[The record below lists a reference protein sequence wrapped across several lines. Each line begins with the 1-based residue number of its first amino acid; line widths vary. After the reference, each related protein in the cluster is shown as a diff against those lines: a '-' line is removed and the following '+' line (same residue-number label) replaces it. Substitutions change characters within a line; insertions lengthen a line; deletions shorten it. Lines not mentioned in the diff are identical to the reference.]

1 MPETRVVTKLFR
13 DHPDDS
19 HTLDRYLA
27 AGGYEGLKKA
37 IRDHTP
43 DEVVEIVKAS
53 GLRGR
58 GGAGFATGQKW
69 SLMPPNIKPRYV
81 VVNDDEGEPC
91 TFKDRE
97 LTERD
102 PHAIVEGALIC
113 AYAVQAEAVYIY
125 LRGEFAEGARRLQ
138 RAILEAT
145 ARGFVGDR
153 IAGSDFSC
161 PVYVHQGAGAYIC
174 GEETALLDSLEGF
187 RGQPRLKPPF
197 FPAVKGLY
205 SQPTALNNVETL
217 ATLPHIVS
225 KGADWF
231 RSMGTEQSPGSRVF
245 SISGRVARPG
255 NYEFALGTPFSEL
268 LDAAGGIRDGKA
280 FKAQMTG
287 ASAPIVPTPDITMDF
302 ESYAAAGSM
311 LGSGSVV
318 VFDETTCMVRMAHI
332 FTRFFNNESCGK
344 CTPCREGTWWAV
356 KVLER
361 VEAGEGREQD
371 LAVLLEVCDN
381 MSVPTL
387 PYSPKG
393 QCFCPLG
400 DGAAWAL
407 RSAINLFEDE
417 FRAHV
422 EKGVCPMRL
431 ERVPA

>member
-1 MPETRVVTKLFR
+1 MPETRVVTKLMR
-13 DHPDDS
+13 EHPEDS
-19 HTLDRYLA
+19 FSIERYLSN
-27 AGGYEGLKKA
+27 GGYEGLKKA
-37 IRDHTP
+37 LGQTP
-43 DEVVEIVKAS
+43 DEIVELVKAS

-69 SLMPPNIKPRYV
+69 SLMPPDIKPRYV

-102 PHAIVEGALIC
+102 PHAIIEGALIC
-113 AYAVQAEAVYIY
+113 AHAVRADAVYIY
-125 LRGEFAEGARRLQ
+125 VRGEFAKGARRLE
-138 RAILEAT
+138 RAIGEARD
-145 ARGFVGDR
+145 RGFIKEV
-153 IAGSDFSC
+153 
-161 PVYVHQGAGAYIC
+161 PVYIHPGAGAYIC
-174 GEETALLDSLEGF
+174 GEETALLDSLEGY

-205 SQPTALNNVETL
+205 SVPTALNNVETL

-225 KGADWF
+225 KGVDWF

-245 SISGRVARPG
+245 SISGRVERPG
-255 NYEFALGTPFSEL
+255 NYEFALGTPFAEL
-268 LDAAGGIRDGKA
+268 LEIAGGISEGKA
-280 FKAQMTG
+280 FKAHMTG
-287 ASAPIVPTPDITMDF
+287 ASAPIVATQDITMDF
-302 ESYAAAGSM
+302 ESYGAAGSM

-318 VFDETTCMVRMAHI
+318 VFDETSCMVRMAHI

-344 CTPCREGTWWAV
+344 CTPCREGTWWTV

-361 VEAGEGREQD
+361 IESGEGREDD
-371 LAVLLEVCDN
+371 LAILREVCDN
-381 MSVPTL
+381 MSAPTL

-422 EKGVCPMRL
+422 ETGICPMRL